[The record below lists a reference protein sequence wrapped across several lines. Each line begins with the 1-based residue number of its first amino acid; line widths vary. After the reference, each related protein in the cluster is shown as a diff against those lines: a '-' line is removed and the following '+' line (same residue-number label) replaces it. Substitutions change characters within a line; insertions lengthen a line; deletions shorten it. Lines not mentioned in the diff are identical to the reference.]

1 MQRFLASYEEGRETN
16 KLDSLVYRVTRLYR
30 ILLAAD
36 NCGSDVLEA
45 VGKSLTLLQDI
56 HVDTQC
62 GYVTSVLQ
70 EKRRGHPRL
79 DVGQGLLKYLLH
91 LEFSCLQIADVLGVS
106 LSTIRR
112 RMNEF
117 GFSVTTLY
125 SNITDQELDSLVSQ
139 IKEELPN
146 CGSRLMHGH
155 LLNRGHRITQARVRE
170 ALHQVDPEGVAIH
183 WSSVVQRRK
192 YAVASPLSLWHIGEN
207 HKLIR

>member
-1 MQRFLASYEEGRETN
+1 MRSDITRFDVRNIIYIFPLTHVTARDNSKMAQSSELSEAVVTICRTVQRFLASYEEGREAD
-16 KLDSLVYRVTRLYR
+16 KLDSLVYHVERLYR
-30 ILLAAD
+30 ILLIAD

-139 IKEELPN
+139 IKEEFPN

-155 LLNRGHRITQARVRE
+155 LLSRGHRITQA
-170 ALHQVDPEGVAIH
+170 
-183 WSSVVQRRK
+183 
-192 YAVASPLSLWHIGEN
+192 
-207 HKLIR
+207 